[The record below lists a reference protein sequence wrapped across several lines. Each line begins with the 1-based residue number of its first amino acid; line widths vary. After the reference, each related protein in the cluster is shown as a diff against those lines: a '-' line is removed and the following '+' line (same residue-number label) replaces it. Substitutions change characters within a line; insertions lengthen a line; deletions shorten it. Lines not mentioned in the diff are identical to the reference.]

1 MEKSRPVKLLEIPRF
16 SGTDRE
22 RSDWNVHAAQSHLIS
37 VRELPALRFFG
48 GIGSNDRVEE
58 LQDP

>member
-48 GIGSNDRVEE
+48 GIGSNDRAE
-58 LQDP
+58 